1 MAMPVRP
8 PVSQASI
15 ANRHGTAKPRSF
27 SRPARTPP
35 SYGMILLLSLH
46 RIAMLTSST
55 CKTRGAVTSPGALLS
70 AHRQLEVGGGGIYW
84 PEHAA
89 PQAFSRNQDFAKP
102 PATDYG
108 WMLGRRHGNREDDSS
123 YRTSSSCSHPAWAK
137 NNEARKKMWEY
148 RVEEVM
154 FGCSS
159 GTWLHGVMHHGGT
172 AEGTAR

>member
-1 MAMPVRP
+1 MVLPVRP
-8 PVSQASI
+8 PASI

-35 SYGMILLLSLH
+35 SYGIILLLSLH
-46 RIAMLTSST
+46 RIAMLTRST

-70 AHRQLEVGGGGIYW
+70 AHRQLEDGGGGIYW

-89 PQAFSRNQDFAKP
+89 RQAFTRNQDFAKP

-108 WMLGRRHGNREDDSS
+108 WMYCRVRRHGNREHDSS
-123 YRTSSSCSHPAWAK
+123 YSTGLPPAPTPECAM
-137 NNEARKKMWEY
+137 NNEARKRMWEY

-154 FGCSS
+154 FGGSS

-172 AEGTAR
+172 AEGTVR

>member
-1 MAMPVRP
+1 MWNGGGTVLLEVEVGGGGSEADAVAVQAMVDGMAMPVRP

-89 PQAFSRNQDFAKP
+89 PQAFSRNQDFAKA

-108 WMLGRRHGNREDDSS
+108 WM
-123 YRTSSSCSHPAWAK
+123 
-137 NNEARKKMWEY
+137 
-148 RVEEVM
+148 
-154 FGCSS
+154 
-159 GTWLHGVMHHGGT
+159 
-172 AEGTAR
+172 

>member
-1 MAMPVRP
+1 MWNSGGTVLLEVEVGGRGSEAEAVAVQAMVDGMAMPVRP

-27 SRPARTPP
+27 SRPPGHVPP
-35 SYGMILLLSLH
+35 TAFLSLQ

-89 PQAFSRNQDFAKP
+89 PQAFSRNQDFAKA

-108 WMLGRRHGNREDDSS
+108 CM
-123 YRTSSSCSHPAWAK
+123 
-137 NNEARKKMWEY
+137 
-148 RVEEVM
+148 
-154 FGCSS
+154 
-159 GTWLHGVMHHGGT
+159 
-172 AEGTAR
+172 